1 MAEKNEHAAYRPV
14 ASLTA
19 YPPGLQTSSF
29 VFSRFVKPLFVLHLL
44 AALLMQALTWNEDR
58 LLENLGWLAGC
69 LAWWSV
75 IGGKMLR
82 RVSRSQAK
90 SHWLRALNVDPEL
103 TAAFL
108 WSVPWSASLLLIFP
122 EETAARLMT
131 LCILLVLVAGTV
143 QIFGSHFRAA
153 AASATGILVPACA
166 TLFAGGDRLEGSL
179 GLGLLGFLALY
190 LVQGSRASRR
200 VLEAARQDVL
210 EEAENGSTIAQ
221 LREKVM
227 METCARARVEEA
239 LTQAEQACRDKSRFL
254 AAASHDLRQ
263 PMHAITL
270 FLGALKAEPFDSR
283 PRYLLDR
290 LDRSVAG
297 LDDLFNRLLDISHLD
312 AGLVDPS
319 VRSIDA
325 SSLAQ
330 TLESRFLPV
339 AAAKSLRFH
348 VFCPAG
354 LRLQS
359 DPDLLIELLS
369 NLLSNAF
376 RYTERGG
383 VLLAFRRRGEHAL
396 VQVWD
401 TGCGISQENLGL
413 IFEEFVQLNNPARD
427 RRKGQGLGLA
437 IVKRLANILGHPL
450 DVRSRP
456 GRGSVFEMR
465 LSCSLDACP
474 SSFEAMQQEGATAST
489 LKGALVLVVD
499 DENDILGAMEAIL
512 GSWGCLSI
520 LARSVEDAVKYVD
533 NSPRF
538 PDVIIT
544 DHRLAAQQDSTDV
557 AAALASLIPGEI
569 PIIVVSGEADP
580 LLEKD
585 VAGRGWIFMS
595 KPVNPSRLH
604 AAISCALEKT
614 AALYQNV
621 A

>member
-1 MAEKNEHAAYRPV
+1 MAETNEHAICHPV
-14 ASLTA
+14 ASHIA
-19 YPPGLQTSSF
+19 SGLGRHVSVF
-29 VFSRFVKPLFVLHLL
+29 VFSGFLKSLLVLHLL
-44 AALLMQALTWNEDR
+44 AALVMQALTWNVDR
-58 LLENLGWLAGC
+58 LLESFVWLAAC
-69 LAWWSV
+69 LAWWGL
-75 IGGKMLR
+75 IGSKMLR
-82 RVSRSQAK
+82 PVFR
-90 SHWLRALNVDPEL
+90 LRTKWRRLRGL
-103 TAAFL
+103 TVNPDLMAACL
-108 WSVPWSASLLLIFP
+108 WSVPWSAALVLALP
-122 EETAARLMT
+122 EETAGRLLT

-143 QIFGSHFRAA
+143 QIFGRHFRAA
-153 AASATGILVPACA
+153 AANAACILLPACVI
-166 TLFAGGDRLEGSL
+166 LFAGGDRLERIL
-179 GLGLLGFLALY
+179 ALALLGFLALY
-190 LVQGSRASRR
+190 LVQGSRA
-200 VLEAARQDVL
+200 ARQMLEETQHDVL
-210 EEAENGSTIAQ
+210 EDAENGITIAQ

-227 METCARARVEEA
+227 AETCARVRVEEA
-239 LTQAEQACRDKSRFL
+239 LTQAVQACRDKSRFL

-312 AGLVDPS
+312 AGLVEPT
-319 VRSIDA
+319 VRAIDA

-339 AAAKSLRFH
+339 AAAKSIRFH
-348 VFCPAG
+348 VVCPTG

-359 DPDLLIELLS
+359 DPELLIELLS

-383 VLLAFRRRGEHAL
+383 VLLAFRRRGDHAL

-401 TGCGISQENLGL
+401 TGCGVAQENLGL

-437 IVKRLANILGHPL
+437 IVRRLANILGYPIE
-450 DVRSRP
+450 VRSRP

-465 LSCSLDACP
+465 LACSLDACP
-474 SSFEAMQQEGATAST
+474 APFETMQPGGMTST

-512 GSWGCLSI
+512 ASWGCLSI

-533 NSPRF
+533 NSPRY

-544 DHRLAAQQDSTDV
+544 DHRLAADQDSTDV
-557 AAALASLIPGEI
+557 ATALASLLPGEI

-580 LLEKD
+580 LLEKEI
-585 VAGRGWIFMS
+585 AGRGWMFMS

-604 AAISCALEKT
+604 AVISCALEKT
-614 AALYQNV
+614 AALYEKV